1 MMKTGGCKLRGA
13 VTGTIWGAKGS
24 TYLYPV
30 SAPSKRT
37 LRRKMLAP
45 IQLHLNGTRRGLQ
58 QGNLMTFP
66 GVVIE
71 DRVKGCS

>member
-1 MMKTGGCKLRGA
+1 
-13 VTGTIWGAKGS
+13 
-24 TYLYPV
+24 
-30 SAPSKRT
+30 
-37 LRRKMLAP
+37 MLAP